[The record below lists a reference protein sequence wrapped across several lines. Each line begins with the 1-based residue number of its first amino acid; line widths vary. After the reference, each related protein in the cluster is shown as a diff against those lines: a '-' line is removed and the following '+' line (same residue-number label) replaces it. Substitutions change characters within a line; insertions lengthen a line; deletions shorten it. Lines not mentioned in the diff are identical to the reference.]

1 MPVLNGLLLA
11 SYGPSWTLL
20 YVLQMQVVPCL
31 AELALDLCMEGSLQL
46 LNGYRQFL
54 AATLAVELPS
64 AILFALHT
72 GRK

>member
-1 MPVLNGLLLA
+1 
-11 SYGPSWTLL
+11 
-20 YVLQMQVVPCL
+20 MQVVPYL

-64 AILFALHT
+64 ALLFALHT